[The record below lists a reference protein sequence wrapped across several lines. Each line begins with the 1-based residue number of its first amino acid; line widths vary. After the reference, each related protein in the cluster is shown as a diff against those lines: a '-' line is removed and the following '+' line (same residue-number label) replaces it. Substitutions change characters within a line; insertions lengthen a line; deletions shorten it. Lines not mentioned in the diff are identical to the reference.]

1 MCYTINV
8 YISYIDLDH
17 LYIVTYFLS
26 TFEMNNKI
34 EYNFILFN
42 LCTTFL
48 MVAYIKYP
56 AILNNIQK
64 RHITSVFPLALFS
77 MQQNIF
83 FSVDTENLKHFFL
96 SNKKEETHAP
106 SKSLNEISQTVNFY
120 FLLIQNKRCIEMYRK

>member
-56 AILNNIQK
+56 AILNNI
-64 RHITSVFPLALFS
+64 
-77 MQQNIF
+77 
-83 FSVDTENLKHFFL
+83 
-96 SNKKEETHAP
+96 
-106 SKSLNEISQTVNFY
+106 
-120 FLLIQNKRCIEMYRK
+120 